1 MANPRTGMYD
11 PLNPL
16 GLHSENRYR
25 SPVYSMG
32 AETEVYEAGL
42 GALARLGGR
51 GAVKGTKAVGKY
63 SWKGL
68 KLGGRGVKGAY
79 KGIKNMRAKKLA
91 DDAAKGGA
99 KGASDGIQK
108 TFTKVGVGTGAAIGI
123 AVGGVVFATLV
134 GLGASDAIEAFTVN
148 YTGANCADKAAD
160 RGLTEGSDEYEQ
172 AVKDCQQTAMNK
184 LQFLSFGLIGGVGL
198 VGFLIV
204 KKYLP
209 KGSKEEPKEEPKEE
223 SKEE

>member
-68 KLGGRGVKGAY
+68 KFGGRKIKGAY
-79 KGIKNMRAKKLA
+79 KGIKNMRAQKLA

-99 KGASDGIQK
+99 KGASEGIQGS
-108 TFTKVGVGTGAAIGI
+108 FTKIGVGTGAAIGI
-123 AVGGVVFATLV
+123 AVGGVVFAALV
-134 GLGASDAIEAFTVN
+134 GLGASDAIEAFTDN
-148 YTGANCADKAAD
+148 YTGANCGDKAAD
-160 RGLTEGSDEYEQ
+160 RGLTEGSDEYEE
-172 AVKDCQQTAMNK
+172 AVKECQQTAMNK
-184 LQFLSFGLIGGVGL
+184 LQFLSYGLIGGVGL

-204 KKYLP
+204 RKFLP
-209 KGSKEEPKEEPKEE
+209 KGSKDEPKEE
-223 SKEE
+223 SSEE